1 MGFTR
6 RPHEKD
12 TRNSRWGYD
21 AAVDFQWAF
30 GGLSVD
36 FLWCQGWAKP
46 DWKTG

>member
-21 AAVDFQWAF
+21 AAVDFQRTF
-30 GGLSVD
+30 SGL
-36 FLWCQGWAKP
+36 FLVSRLSKN
-46 DWKTG
+46 